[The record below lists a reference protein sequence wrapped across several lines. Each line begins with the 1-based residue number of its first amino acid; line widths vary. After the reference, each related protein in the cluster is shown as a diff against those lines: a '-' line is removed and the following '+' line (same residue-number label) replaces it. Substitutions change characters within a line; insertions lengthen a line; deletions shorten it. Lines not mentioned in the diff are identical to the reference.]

1 MARKEQI
8 YIRLFEDSFY
18 EDIQEY
24 STKENIDQ
32 RRMVTRFIKCKLYF
46 SRDSKMTEEY
56 LKENYQLRSIYS
68 GEIIE
73 MDKVDPEKFSQILE
87 QICKMK
93 NGKYCHM
100 QR

>member
-1 MARKEQI
+1 
-8 YIRLFEDSFY
+8 
-18 EDIQEY
+18 
-24 STKENIDQ
+24 
-32 RRMVTRFIKCKLYF
+32 MVTRDLLNASYIF

-87 QICKMK
+87 QICKNEK
-93 NGKYCHM
+93 IENTVT
-100 QR
+100 